1 MQGSTQILGQ
11 GEFDDSGGIVVDRFF
26 AERATLMERVRQSTD
41 SPFQSVRPS
50 ASSTPAKLSCSNADL
65 TTIQDLLGHTSVTT
79 TQRYC
84 KVSNLKVQTDY
95 FKAMEKVMER
105 TSGNRSS
112 D

>member
-1 MQGSTQILGQ
+1 LGR
-11 GEFDDSGGIVVDRFF
+11 GEIDDSKGIVVSRFF
-26 AERATLMERVRQSTD
+26 AGRPTFMEPTRQSTD
-41 SPFQSVRPS
+41 SPSQSVRPT

-65 TTIQDLLGHTSVTT
+65 TTIQDLLGHTSVTR

-95 FKAMEKVMER
+95 FKVMER